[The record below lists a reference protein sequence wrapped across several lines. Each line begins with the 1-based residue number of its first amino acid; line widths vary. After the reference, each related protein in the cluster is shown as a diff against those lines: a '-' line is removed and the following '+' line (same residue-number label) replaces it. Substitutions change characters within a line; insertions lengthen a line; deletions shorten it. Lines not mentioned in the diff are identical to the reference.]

1 MEEFTIEVL
10 AESESFSTW
19 RALDPDG
26 EMVYHLEVGPVT
38 IHFFQEDWDE
48 FQEVIAEA
56 GKRASEG

>member
-1 MEEFTIEVL
+1 MEELTIEVL
-10 AESESFSTW
+10 AESEGFSTW

-48 FQEVIAEA
+48 FREVIAEA